1 MPEAEDS
8 GCCKNLTAGARIS
21 TSTSLI
27 DDIRMCSAYRLHEG
41 FTARSSMLYP
51 LRPQPLLIDDIRVCS
66 AYTLHEGLAAAA
78 GA

>member
-41 FTARSSMLYP
+41 FTARSSML
-51 LRPQPLLIDDIRVCS
+51 
-66 AYTLHEGLAAAA
+66 
-78 GA
+78 